1 MKLAFRRILVM
12 KRLLLCLSLL
22 AVATLSF
29 AQPKKPVLSPAATAT
44 ASMAGKTITILYSSP
59 RLRGRAGHIF
69 TKDGLVSKDPHY
81 PVWRAGANA
90 ATTLKTDAD
99 LTIGDLSVPAGT
111 YTLFADISNP
121 DQWTLI
127 VSKDTG
133 EWGLAYNGADD
144 LGRVTMHM
152 SKPPHTLENLR
163 WTITGPG
170 EGKGRMTVAWENH
183 SASVP
188 FTAH

>member
-1 MKLAFRRILVM
+1 M
-12 KRLLLCLSLL
+12 KRLLLCLGLL
-22 AVATLSF
+22 VLATTVF
-29 AQPKKPVLSPAATAT
+29 AQPKKPVLSPPATAT
-44 ASMAGKTITILYSSP
+44 ATIGGKSISIRYASP
-59 RLRGRAGHIF
+59 RVRGRAGHIF
-69 TKDGLVSKDPHY
+69 TKDGLIGKDPHY

-99 LTIGDLSVPAGT
+99 LTIGDLSVPKGT
-111 YTLFADISNP
+111 YTLFVDISNP

-127 VSKDTG
+127 VNKQTG
-133 EWGLAYNGADD
+133 EWGLAYNGSYD

-152 SKPPHTLENLR
+152 SKPPHTLEDLR
-163 WTITGPG
+163 WTIKSIGH
-170 EGKGRMTVAWENH
+170 GKGMLTLSWENH